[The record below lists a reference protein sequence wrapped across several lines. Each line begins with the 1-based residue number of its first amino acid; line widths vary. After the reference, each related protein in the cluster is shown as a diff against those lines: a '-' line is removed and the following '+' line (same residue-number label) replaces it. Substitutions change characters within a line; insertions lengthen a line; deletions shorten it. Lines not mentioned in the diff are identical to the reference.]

1 MNQSQRALPCDKVRD
16 ILIKAED
23 TTDPQYGILPN
34 QRPID
39 DLIQNGIINL
49 DKPSGPT
56 SHEITAWVKKILEIK
71 KAGHS
76 GTLDPKVTGVLPV
89 ALNTSTKILNH
100 FLTAGKEYICIMHL
114 HDSIPEE
121 KATPLIKEFEGPI
134 YQRPPLRSSVKR
146 KLRIRQIYYLN
157 IIEFADNDVL
167 LQVGC
172 EAGTY
177 IRKLCFDIGEAVGFG
192 AHMREL
198 RRTRVGQFR
207 EDNTLITLHDLLDA
221 YAFWKEDGDES
232 YLRKCIQP
240 IEYAVRQF
248 PKIIVRDSAISALCH
263 GASLTAPGVLKVST
277 GIQPNIPVA
286 ILSLKEELI
295 AIGIA
300 LMTSNQMLEAEH
312 GIIAKIDSVFMN
324 PGTYPPWWS
333 YKKNR
338 EHKSESKG
346 GNLD

>member
-1 MNQSQRALPCDKVRD
+1 MNQPQRTLPCDKVRD

-23 TTDPQYGILPN
+23 TTDEQYRVPRTIEE
-34 QRPID
+34 
-39 DLIQNGIINL
+39 LIQSGIVNL

-56 SHEITAWVKKILEIK
+56 SHEITAWVKKILNIK

-76 GTLDPKVTGVLPV
+76 GTLDPKVTGILPT

-114 HDSIPEE
+114 HDSIPIE
-121 KATPLIKEFEGPI
+121 KVTSIIKEFEGPI

-146 KLRIRQIYYLN
+146 KLRIRKIYYLN
-157 IIEFADNDVL
+157 IIESAENDIL
-167 LQVGC
+167 FQVGC

-177 IRKLCFDIGEAVGFG
+177 IRKLCFDIGEALGSG

-198 RRTRVGQFR
+198 RRTRVGPFQ
-207 EDNTLITLHDLLDA
+207 EDSTLVTLHDLLDA
-221 YAFWKEDGDES
+221 VAFWKEDGDES
-232 YLRKCIQP
+232 HLRKCIQP

-248 PKIIVRDSAISALCH
+248 PKIIVRDSAISAICH

-277 GIQPNIPVA
+277 GIHPNIPVA

-300 LMTSNQMLEAEH
+300 IMTSNQMIEAEH

-324 PGTYPPWWS
+324 PDTYPPWWS

-338 EHKSESKG
+338 DSQSESKG
-346 GNLD
+346 GKLD